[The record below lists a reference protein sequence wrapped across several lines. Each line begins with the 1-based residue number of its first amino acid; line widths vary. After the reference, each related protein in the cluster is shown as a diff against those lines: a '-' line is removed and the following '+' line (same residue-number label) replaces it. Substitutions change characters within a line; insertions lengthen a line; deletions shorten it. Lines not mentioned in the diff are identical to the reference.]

1 MDPLVVD
8 LSAEGADQLIE
19 EPKTVEPSPGAV
31 NATKKRKGET
41 AEDKRKRKKGRQEL
55 LRATETLHSL
65 YPRNHI
71 DRLSTR
77 SVTLED
83 FTPAGNRKAKS
94 WVWKHYQVILEHPE
108 KAACNIC
115 YAYGET

>member
-8 LSAEGADQLIE
+8 LSVEGADQLIE

-71 DRLSTR
+71 
-77 SVTLED
+77 ED
-83 FTPAGNRKAKS
+83 WGAYNLPF
-94 WVWKHYQVILEHPE
+94 H
-108 KAACNIC
+108 CNN
-115 YAYGET
+115 GRRPKLFGPTFSPMG